1 MIIGT
6 IASHSALQI
15 LRGAKDEGFE
25 TLLISDEKRKSF
37 YERFNLADEIIT
49 VKSFSQVMSEGL
61 QEKLIEKNVI
71 LVPHGS
77 FVEYVGAKAM
87 LELKVPVF
95 GNKRVLEWESERE
108 KSFEWFKRAGIKMP
122 QEFKKPEDIDRLCI
136 VKLGGAKG
144 GRGYKLV
151 RNAEEF
157 YREFGELKEGMVLQE
172 YIVGTR
178 FYPSFFYSPLSK
190 ENDLF
195 SIDIRYEANADALSR
210 LPPTIRVDPTY
221 VVTGNLPVVMRESL
235 LPEVFEFADSLVYE
249 SKKLFPPGLYGPY
262 CLELCCTDELELY
275 LFEISA
281 RIVAGTNVWI
291 PYAPYAYLKYGEAM
305 TMGGRIAMEIKEAER
320 EGRMKEIVS

>member
-1 MIIGT
+1 
-6 IASHSALQI
+6 

-25 TLLISDEKRKSF
+25 TLLISDEKRRRF
-37 YERFNLADEIIT
+37 YERFGLADEILIVNDFKDILDEDT
-49 VKSFSQVMSEGL
+49 

-77 FVEYVGAKAM
+77 FVEYIGAKA
-87 LELKVPVF
+87 LSELKVPLF
-95 GNKRVLEWESERE
+95 GNKRVLEWESDRE
-108 KSFEWFKRAGIKMP
+108 KSFEWFRRAGIKMP
-122 QEFKKPEDIDRLCI
+122 IEFKKPEDIDRLCI

-151 RNAEEF
+151 RSADEF

-195 SIDIRYEANADALSR
+195 SIDIRYESNADALSR
-210 LPPTIRVDPTY
+210 LPSTIRVDPTY

-235 LPEVFEFADSLVYE
+235 LPTLFDYADSLVE
-249 SKKLFPPGLYGPY
+249 RSKELFPPGLYGPY
-262 CLELCCTDELELY
+262 CLELCCTNELEFY

-305 TMGGRIAMEIKEAER
+305 TMGRRIAMEIKEAER